1 MSTFD
6 STTPEGVFNYLVV
19 AMLVLA
25 IFFGVVFW
33 LSSTGAL
40 QP

>member
-6 STTPEGVFNYLVV
+6 STTPEGVLNYLIVS
-19 AMLVLA
+19 MLVLA
-25 IFFGVVFW
+25 LFFGVIFW